1 MLDTNLYNT
10 RAPDDTLPPVGVIH
24 GRFQVL
30 HNDHLK
36 YLLAGK
42 MRCEHLVVG
51 ITNPDPTL
59 TREDS
64 ADPKRT
70 MQFSNPL
77 TYFERYTMVGAALV
91 EEGLS
96 REDFSVVPFPI
107 SVPHLY
113 RYYVPM
119 DAVFYITICDEWGE
133 RKFDL
138 LTSMGL
144 NVDVMWRKTPETKGI
159 AGSEIRNRMIDGR
172 PWEHLVPKST
182 AHLVQKW
189 NVTERLKKLKGDG

>member
-1 MLDTNLYNT
+1 MPDTNCLNKL
-10 RAPDDTLPPVGVIH
+10 PSDDAIPLVGVIH

-30 HNDHLK
+30 HNDHLR

-42 MRCEHLVVG
+42 VRCKHLVVG

-70 MQFSNPL
+70 RLISNPL

-91 EEGLS
+91 EAGVS

-107 SVPHLY
+107 SVPDLY
-113 RYYVPM
+113 RYYVPT
-119 DAVFYITICDEWGE
+119 DAIFYMTVCDEWGE
-133 RKFDL
+133 RKLAL
-138 LTSMGL
+138 LQSQGL
-144 NVDVMWRKTPETKGI
+144 NVNVMWRRTPETKGL
-159 AGSEIRNRMIDGR
+159 AGSGIRNRMIDGR

-182 AHLVQKW
+182 AGLIRAW
-189 NVTERLKKLKGDG
+189 GIADRLRKIHEG

>member
-1 MLDTNLYNT
+1 MPDTNRLNKL
-10 RAPDDTLPPVGVIH
+10 PSDDAIPLVGVIH

-42 MRCEHLVVG
+42 VRCKHLVVG

-70 MQFSNPL
+70 RLISNPL

-91 EEGLS
+91 EAGVSPRGFLGS
-96 REDFSVVPFPI
+96 ALPDSACPI
-107 SVPHLY
+107 
-113 RYYVPM
+113 
-119 DAVFYITICDEWGE
+119 F
-133 RKFDL
+133 
-138 LTSMGL
+138 
-144 NVDVMWRKTPETKGI
+144 
-159 AGSEIRNRMIDGR
+159 
-172 PWEHLVPKST
+172 T
-182 AHLVQKW
+182 AIMF
-189 NVTERLKKLKGDG
+189 RLMRFFT